1 MQDRSLRLLILC
13 LAGVICSTATALAQ
27 NSTVVPFW
35 NTASEGNSANDQ
47 PFGSDRM
54 HHTHYIGNELLSKL
68 PSMTSIKSISYR
80 RDGQIKSPA
89 LLKRIAGK
97 NPKVKPLWT
106 VRLGNDP
113 RTGSVNPP
121 PFKFPTAKAMT
132 TVINAVA
139 FDFPDLPLPT
149 SGPAAFSIQFMFAQ
163 PFVYNSANQT
173 KKPHLIIDHFVY
185 QTQNQNYIYYLVD
198 AAQGSPQEPARA
210 VLTNPTSFGCPK
222 GQNRATGLATGPGGG
237 NLDFYLLGAPA
248 KTQAWACLGS
258 SSKSWGGI
266 PLPLDLGSL
275 GLPGCRVYNDLAV
288 VIPKKTSTSGSATF
302 SVKVPNKA
310 YLKGQSLH
318 GQWVVRDT
326 RVNKAFTYATSDSL
340 KWTLP
345 NKTGNGALAMGVTSY
360 RGGNGR
366 QANGFV
372 MPNRGPIVQ
381 INW

>member
-1 MQDRSLRLLILC
+1 MTSKHLLAPSLVSVFF
-13 LAGVICSTATALAQ
+13 LACSGLEAQ
-27 NSTVVPFW
+27 NSLVLPPTQ
-35 NTASEGNSANDQ
+35 TAKEGNSLDHE
-47 PFGSDRM
+47 PFGTDRIR
-54 HHTHYIGNELLSKL
+54 HAHYIGREYLAAL
-68 PSMTSIKSISYR
+68 PNQASLKSLAYR
-80 RDGQIKSPA
+80 RDGELKTPA
-89 LLKRIAGK
+89 VMTRTFRTTK
-97 NPKVKPLWT
+97 PKPVWT